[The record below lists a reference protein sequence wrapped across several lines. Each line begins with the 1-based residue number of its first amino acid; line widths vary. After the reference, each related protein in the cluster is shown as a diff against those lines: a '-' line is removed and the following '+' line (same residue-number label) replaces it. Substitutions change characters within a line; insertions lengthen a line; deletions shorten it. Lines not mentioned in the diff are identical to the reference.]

1 MHDFTGFEPVENTVE
16 DISRLVQEARL
27 DKVTAEDGAELLNS
41 HGQQLS
47 KDLEELDTELSQQK
61 ERESEKEDEKPLPK
75 CMKMSDVQHIISAMD
90 TLTDELCD
98 NDHDWEWTAKVK
110 KTIMISLGPYS
121 EILKET
127 KGKSQQ
133 STLHVFF
140 KKRKDH

>member
-1 MHDFTGFEPVENTVE
+1 MKESGH
-16 DISRLVQEARL
+16 
-27 DKVTAEDGAELLNS
+27 
-41 HGQQLS
+41 
-47 KDLEELDTELSQQK
+47 LEELDTELSQQK

-75 CMKMSDVQHIISAMD
+75 CMKMSDVQHILSAMD

-98 NDHDWEWTAKVK
+98 NNHDWEWTAKVK

-133 STLHVFF
+133 STLYVFF

>member
-1 MHDFTGFEPVENTVE
+1 VLNILNGINNINTAWEGVSVSCVSEVWCKLLQEFMHDFIGFEPVENTVE

-27 DKVTAEDGAELLNS
+27 DKVTDEDGAELLNS

-75 CMKMSDVQHIISAMD
+75 CMKMSDVQHILSAMD

-98 NDHDWEWTAKVK
+98 NDHDWE
-110 KTIMISLGPYS
+110 
-121 EILKET
+121 
-127 KGKSQQ
+127 
-133 STLHVFF
+133 
-140 KKRKDH
+140 